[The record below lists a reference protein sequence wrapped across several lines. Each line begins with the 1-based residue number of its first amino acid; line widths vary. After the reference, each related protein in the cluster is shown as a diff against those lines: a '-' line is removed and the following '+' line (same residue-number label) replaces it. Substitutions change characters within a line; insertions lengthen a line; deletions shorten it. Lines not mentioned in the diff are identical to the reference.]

1 MPEPAAKSGDAHG
14 EKKGGLNWGLPLFII
29 FMGVGVSFAAQYLYD
44 QKRSIEWLIE
54 MVFRVGIPL
63 GLVIL
68 LISVF
73 KNKKDDSKH

>member
-1 MPEPAAKSGDAHG
+1 MSKPDDAHG

-29 FMGVGVSFAAQYLYD
+29 FMGVGVSFGAQYLYE

-54 MVFRVGIPL
+54 MGFRVGIPI

-73 KNKKDDSKH
+73 KKDKDDSKH